1 MVRHSWCSAFW
12 RRLTGVGARRR
23 EAPHAQPAHCPAAP
37 AVAMLRYR
45 NRTVWRHICD
55 KSERATDCVPKEAGI
70 RWGFLSAFTRGLVGR
85 GRSVQ
90 ALQ

>member
-1 MVRHSWCSAFW
+1 MVRHGWRGVFW
-12 RRLTGVGARRR
+12 WRLACGASRRR

-55 KSERATDCVPKEAGI
+55 KSELATASVQKEAGI
-70 RWGFLSAFTRGLVGR
+70 RWGFLSASTRGLVGR